1 MTKLGKK
8 DVPLGGSTKDEELT
22 SHKDIQQKPQDKE
35 ETDKSSWGTE
45 QNQLQQGKGS
55 LQQGQVATTD
65 SWPRDPQIQR
75 ESNRVWG

>member
-1 MTKLGKK
+1 M
-8 DVPLGGSTKDEELT
+8 GGGTKDEELT
-22 SHKDIQQKPQDKE
+22 SHKDILQKPQDKE

-55 LQQGQVATTD
+55 LSRGRLSPLTHG
-65 SWPRDPQIQR
+65 PGIQR